1 MFLKTKDTASEHSYC
16 YVAGR
21 REEDEKRGSPAA
33 KLRVCLARKIRRTD
47 AGSLPALVRMRSR
60 LHEHAQERG
69 ELLIL

>member
-1 MFLKTKDTASEHSYC
+1 M
-16 YVAGR
+16 R
-21 REEDEKRGSPAA
+21 RGAAPAA

-60 LHEHAQERG
+60 LHDHAQERG